1 VLHEVPAHYKLDAE
15 NAMPTS
21 LHVVPFILINKVPM
35 NQLMA
40 VNQYIRAGGN
50 ANIVYACPEA

>member
-1 VLHEVPAHYKLDAE
+1 MLCQ
-15 NAMPTS
+15 TS

-50 ANIVYACPEA
+50 ANTVYACPEA